1 MTLGN
6 MDLESW
12 RRREWAERRLG
23 RRVIR
28 RQSQHARRG
37 TFKERAVVRS

>member
-6 MDLESW
+6 MDVGSW
-12 RRREWAERRLG
+12 RRGWAERRLG

-28 RQSQHARRG
+28 RQS
-37 TFKERAVVRS
+37 